1 MTGFHRRDGPLDT
14 YSTVSCGDFHPI
26 PFLSSKA
33 DLRTLEP
40 QEPNFFPLYGIVG
53 EMSKDFW

>member
-40 QEPNFFPLYGIVG
+40 QEPKFFHYTELSVKCQRVS
-53 EMSKDFW
+53 E

>member
-26 PFLSSKA
+26 PFLSPKA

-40 QEPNFFPLYGIVG
+40 QEPKFFPLYGIVG
-53 EMSKDFW
+53 EMSKGF